1 MKENLIE
8 IATIVAAAIGI
19 LLAAVG
25 MGAVFGTWLGFTVA
39 VAVKIFKAFA

>member
-1 MKENLIE
+1 VKENLTE
-8 IATIVAAAIGI
+8 IATIVAAALGI
-19 LLAAVG
+19 VLAAIG